1 MFIGFYVYRI
11 KCDVPGLFM
20 FFDGIGKNCAEKSF
34 GNQSSCQNFGAGLG
48 LNHCPV
54 QIFGS
59 CLTLVL
65 IWHRFIAVCL
75 TQFWPIVASEYQVSD
90 HSFVGQ
96 VSPSCTC
103 TSGKSLI

>member
-1 MFIGFYVYRI
+1 
-11 KCDVPGLFM
+11 M
-20 FFDGIGKNCAEKSF
+20 FFDGIGKSF

-59 CLTLVL
+59 RLTLVL
-65 IWHRFIAVCL
+65 MWHRFIAVCL

-96 VSPSCTC
+96 VSPPSTC

>member
-1 MFIGFYVYRI
+1 
-11 KCDVPGLFM
+11 M

-48 LNHCPV
+48 LNHCPL

-59 CLTLVL
+59 RLTLVL
-65 IWHRFIAVCL
+65 MWHRFIAVCL

-90 HSFVGQ
+90 HSFV
-96 VSPSCTC
+96 VSPPCTC

>member
-1 MFIGFYVYRI
+1 
-11 KCDVPGLFM
+11 M

-59 CLTLVL
+59 RLTLVL
-65 IWHRFIAVCL
+65 MWHRFIAVCL
-75 TQFWPIVASEYQVSD
+75 WPIVASEYQVSD
-90 HSFVGQ
+90 LSFVGQ
-96 VSPSCTC
+96 VFPPSTC

>member
-1 MFIGFYVYRI
+1 
-11 KCDVPGLFM
+11 M
-20 FFDGIGKNCAEKSF
+20 FFEIVPKKVLGM
-34 GNQSSCQNFGAGLG
+34 QSSCQNFGAGLG

-65 IWHRFIAVCL
+65 MWHRFIAVCL
-75 TQFWPIVASEYQVSD
+75 WPIVASEYQVSD